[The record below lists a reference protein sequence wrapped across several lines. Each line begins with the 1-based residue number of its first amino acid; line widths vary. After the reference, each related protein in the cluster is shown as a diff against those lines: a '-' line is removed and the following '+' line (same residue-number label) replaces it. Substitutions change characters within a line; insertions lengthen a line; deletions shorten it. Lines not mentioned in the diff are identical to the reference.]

1 MITHRRAFLARLPA
15 WLVGFGLGVLAAGAG
30 GVRPAAAQEA
40 ALEASRACDAAGAAA
55 ERRYDVPSGLL
66 GAIGRV
72 ESGRRDPATGRIAPW
87 PWTIN
92 AEGRGHL
99 FDSRS
104 DALSA
109 TQALQRSGV
118 SSIDVGCFQVNLMY
132 HPSAFPTLE
141 DGFEPASN
149 ADYAARFLVSLQA
162 KTGSWEAAVAAYHSA
177 DPERGNPYRD
187 RVLAGWSRD
196 GLPAASLLPLAPAA
210 PKAFVVRVVTWSPPP
225 ATARGM
231 RIWTP
236 SAAGQGASII
246 RITRG

>member
-1 MITHRRAFLARLPA
+1 MITRNRASLARLPA
-15 WLVGFGLGVLAAGAG
+15 RLVGLGLVVLAGAG
-30 GVRPAAAQEA
+30 AVRPAAAQEVV
-40 ALEASRACDAAGAAA
+40 EASRACDVAGAAA
-55 ERRYDVPSGLL
+55 ERRYDVPAGLL
-66 GAIGRV
+66 SAIGRV
-72 ESGRRDPATGRIAPW
+72 ESGRRDPLTGRVAPW

-109 TQALQRSGV
+109 TQALQRAGV
-118 SSIDVGCFQVNLMY
+118 SSIDVGCFQVNLMH

-141 DGFEPASN
+141 DGFEAATN
-149 ADYAARFLVSLQA
+149 ADYAARFLVSLQV
-162 KTGSWEAAVAAYHSA
+162 KYGSWEAAVGAYHSA

-196 GLPAASLLPLAPAA
+196 GLPAASLLPPAPVV
-210 PKAFVVRVVTWSPPP
+210 PKAFVVKVVTWSPPP